1 MPGDPPLMGTP
12 DTVAER
18 LIARL
23 KDYKIGNVVMAF
35 QWGSMPHDMVSR
47 SMTMFAEEVMPRVRA
62 EMDRYLDE
70 LYPDRTQ
77 SELASGGA
85 VK

>member
-1 MPGDPPLMGTP
+1 MIRRLWAHPN
-12 DTVAER
+12 TVAER

-70 LYPDRTQ
+70 LYPDQTQ

>member
-1 MPGDPPLMGTP
+1 
-12 DTVAER
+12 
-18 LIARL
+18 
-23 KDYKIGNVVMAF
+23 MAF